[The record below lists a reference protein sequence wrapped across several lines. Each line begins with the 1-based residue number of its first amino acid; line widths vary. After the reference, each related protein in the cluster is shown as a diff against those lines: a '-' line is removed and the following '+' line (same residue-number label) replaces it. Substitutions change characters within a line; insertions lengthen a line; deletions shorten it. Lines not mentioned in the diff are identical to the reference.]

1 MSIQAIDALVFD
13 LGGVIV
19 AHDNSVMHR
28 ALAAR
33 CRAGWSAARVAE
45 ATADARWGT
54 GRSVSELHAE
64 LVAEAG
70 YDGDWDAFAADFC
83 CHLVLDGSMLTLVE
97 LLAIRHRVM
106 IFSNTN
112 EAHWQS
118 QVRASGGRLGAFE
131 RHLSYEMGHAKPS
144 PRSFQIVAETACL
157 SPHSMLFFD
166 DVPANVEAA
175 RRAGFRAE
183 VFESEARLRAMLAKL
198 DLGDS
203 DAPVRKC

>member
-1 MSIQAIDALVFD
+1 MSAPAIEALVFD

-19 AHDNSVMHR
+19 AHDNTVMHS
-28 ALAAR
+28 ALADR
-33 CRAGWSAARVAE
+33 CRAGWSPAQVAE

-54 GRSVSELHAE
+54 GRQVRELHAE

-70 YDGDWDAFAADFC
+70 YDGDWNAFTGDFC
-83 CHLVLDGSMLTLVE
+83 CHLVLDESMLAFVE
-97 LLAIRHRVM
+97 FLAIRHRVM

-118 QVRASGGRLGAFE
+118 QVLASGGRLGAFE

-144 PRSFQIVAETACL
+144 LQSFQIVAETASL
-157 SPHSMLFFD
+157 PPHSMLFFD

-183 VFESEARLRAMLAKL
+183 VFESEANLRAMLPTL
-198 DLGDS
+198 DVV
-203 DAPVRKC
+203 ARR

>member
-1 MSIQAIDALVFD
+1 MSAQAIEALVFD
-13 LGGVIV
+13 LGGVIG
-19 AHDNSVMHR
+19 AHDNTVMHR

-33 CRAGWSAARVAE
+33 CRAGSSPAQVAE

-54 GRSVSELHAE
+54 DRPVRELHAE
-64 LVAEAG
+64 LAVEAG
-70 YDGDWDAFAADFC
+70 YDGDWDAFTADFC
-83 CHLVLDGSMLTLVE
+83 CYLVLDESMLAFVE
-97 LLAIRHRVM
+97 LLAARHRVM

-131 RHLSYEMGHAKPS
+131 RHLSYEMEHAKPS
-144 PRSFQIVAETACL
+144 PRSFQIVAETASL
-157 SPHSMLFFD
+157 TPRSMLFFD

-183 VFESEARLRAMLAKL
+183 VFESEPSLRALLLTL
-198 DLGDS
+198 DVAAG
-203 DAPVRKC
+203 R

>member
-1 MSIQAIDALVFD
+1 MSAQAIEALVFD

-33 CRAGWSAARVAE
+33 CRAGWSAAQVVE
-45 ATADARWGT
+45 ATADVRWGT
-54 GRSVSELHAE
+54 GRSVRELHAE

-70 YDGDWDAFAADFC
+70 YDGDWDAFATDFC
-83 CHLVLDGSMLTLVE
+83 CHLVLDESMLAFVE
-97 LLAIRHRVM
+97 LLAIHHRVM

-112 EAHWQS
+112 QAHWQS
-118 QVRASGGRLGAFE
+118 QVWASGGRLGAFE

-144 PRSFQIVAETACL
+144 LRSFQIVAESASL
-157 SPHSMLFFD
+157 PPRSLLFFD

-183 VFESEARLRAMLAKL
+183 VFESEASLRAMLPTLDVVAK
-198 DLGDS
+198 
-203 DAPVRKC
+203 R

>member
-1 MSIQAIDALVFD
+1 MSTQAIDALVFD

-33 CRAGWSAARVAE
+33 CHAGWSAAQVAE

-54 GRSVSELHAE
+54 GRPVRELHTE

-70 YDGDWDAFAADFC
+70 YDGDWDAFIADFC
-83 CHLVLDGSMLTLVE
+83 CHLVLDESMLTFVE
-97 LLAIRHRVM
+97 LLATRHRVM

-112 EAHWQS
+112 QAHWRS
-118 QVRASGGRLGAFE
+118 QVTASAGRLGDFE

-144 PRSFQIVAETACL
+144 LRSFQIVAETACL
-157 SPHSMLFFD
+157 PPQSMLFFD

-183 VFESEARLRAMLAKL
+183 VFDREANLRALLPTL
-198 DLGDS
+198 D
-203 DAPVRKC
+203 VVTKR